1 MGLRTFPLVAVGA
14 CAYGL
19 IGLSFVSGD
28 HPDAKARLMQGLL
41 SGMGFLGG
49 GAILKMED
57 QVKGTASAATIWIVG
72 ALGFAVAFDQWWVAL
87 ALSVLN
93 WMTLYFLT
101 PVKDDEQRE

>member
-1 MGLRTFPLVAVGA
+1 MNMEKKLTSAVSA
-14 CAYGL
+14 AL
-19 IGLSFVSGD
+19 AIGF
-28 HPDAKARLMQGLL
+28 AA
-41 SGMGFLGG
+41 
-49 GAILKMED
+49 
-57 QVKGTASAATIWIVG
+57 TASAATIWIVG